1 VSHIRLENCPIGTD
15 APTRISTLALLA
27 LLLSLAQAQAEVRTN
42 SMIGSETGR
51 ASVAYSTGGGVS
63 ASQSES
69 GNYSYDPDGLAGH
82 QFFNQN
88 LDIIGTPVAS
98 SGTADLARGVVHA
111 DAAVSTNTLN
121 IGIGITTTKMQFLDT
136 VTFSNS
142 TGQPATITV
151 NWKVEG
157 SLSATALPNGATQA
171 QPVSHAAY
179 QTELRLDGPG
189 LTAIFGGSAILEKG
203 PVSSATSTSAT
214 GWQTSS
220 IQPLSQ
226 GYGGA
231 IFSGSLTIPP
241 GGLTVSLSAYVLAEA
256 RGERDSTSSFGNPA
270 ALTFTLSQGVS
281 FTSTDGLLS
290 AGSRLANISTRA
302 LLPGGANVSIAG
314 FIVTGN
320 APKKVIILGIGPS
333 LSGFVSSPLPN
344 PTLQLNRDNTV
355 LTTNDDWKD
364 TQQMEI
370 QNSGLAPTN
379 NLESG
384 IVRTLDPGN
393 YTAILRDKNNAPG
406 IGVVQVYD
414 LDTAA
419 DAKLANISTRAF
431 IEGGDNLLFAGIIG
445 GGNGSQPKVLI
456 NAKGPSLVPFG
467 VPNAI
472 PDPFLELHDKNGA
485 LIASNND
492 WQTDQKDAIAA
503 TGLAPT
509 NPKESALLATLI
521 PGDNYSAIVKD
532 ATNASGVVLV
542 EVYHLQ

>member
-1 VSHIRLENCPIGTD
+1 VSQTRLENCPIGPNA
-15 APTRISTLALLA
+15 APRISTLALLA
-27 LLLSLAQAQAEVRTN
+27 LFLSLAQTSAEVRTDSVAGN
-42 SMIGSETGR
+42 EFGR
-51 ASVAYSTGGGVS
+51 AAVSYFTGGGVA
-63 ASQSES
+63 ASQSGS
-69 GNYSYDPDGLAGH
+69 GSYTYDPDGLPGH
-82 QFFNQN
+82 QFFSQD
-88 LDIIGTPVAS
+88 LSVSVGGSGISVAS
-98 SGTADLARGVVHA
+98 AGTTDLAHGVVGA
-111 DAAVSTNTLN
+111 QAYTDTSTGTVSTALSS
-121 IGIGITTTKMQFLDT
+121 TKTQFLDT
-136 VTFSNS
+136 VTFRNS
-142 TGQPATITV
+142 SGQPATITV

-157 SLSATALPNGATQA
+157 SITATAGSFG
-171 QPVSHAAY
+171 SHAIY

-189 LTAIFGGSAILEKG
+189 LAAIFGGSANRDNDQ
-203 PVSSATSTSAT
+203 SHSASSTSAT

-220 IQPLSQ
+220 VLPFNQ

-231 IFSGSLTIPP
+231 AFTGTITVPP
-241 GGLTVSLSAYVLAEA
+241 GGLTFSLSAYVYAEA
-256 RGERDSTSSFGNPA
+256 RGDSPAASNFMNTA
-270 ALTFTLSQGVS
+270 ALTFALPQGIS
-281 FTSTDGLLS
+281 FTSTDGILS

-302 LLPGGANVSIAG
+302 RVLGGENVSIAG

-320 APKKVIILGIGPS
+320 VPKKVIILGIGPS
-333 LSGFVSSPLPN
+333 LSGFVSNPLPN
-344 PTLQLNRDNTV
+344 PTLQLNHDNTV

-364 TQQMEI
+364 TQQTEI

-379 NLESG
+379 NLESA
-384 IVRTLDPGN
+384 IIRTLNPGN

-414 LDTAA
+414 LDTTA
-419 DAKLANISTRAF
+419 DSKLANISTRAF
-431 IEGGDNLLFAGIIG
+431 IEGGDNVLFAGIIG

-456 NAKGPSLVPFG
+456 TGRGPSLVPLG

-503 TGLAPT
+503 TGVAPT
-509 NPKESALLATLI
+509 NPKESALLVTLV

-532 ATNASGVVLV
+532 ATNASGVALV

>member
-1 VSHIRLENCPIGTD
+1 MNHARLENCPIGPN
-15 APTRISTLALLA
+15 AATRIFALALLA
-27 LLLSLAQAQAEVRTN
+27 LLLSPAQTTAEVRTD
-42 SMIGSETGR
+42 SVAGDEFGR
-51 ASVAYSTGGGVS
+51 ATVSYATGGGVT
-63 ASQSES
+63 ASQS
-69 GNYSYDPDGLAGH
+69 GKGSYTYDGDGLPGH
-82 QFFNQN
+82 QFFYQ
-88 LDIIGTPVAS
+88 DVSVFTSGPAVGSVGT
-98 SGTADLARGVVHA
+98 TDLAHGVVGA
-111 DAAVSTNTLN
+111 QAFVDTSTGTVSTGLA
-121 IGIGITTTKMQFLDT
+121 TTKTQFLDT

-142 TGQPATITV
+142 SVQPATITV

-157 SLSATALPNGATQA
+157 SITATAGSFA
-171 QPVSHAAY
+171 SHAIY

-189 LTAIFGGSAILEKG
+189 LAAIFGGSANQDNDQ
-203 PVSSATSTSAT
+203 SHSASSTSAT

-220 IQPLSQ
+220 VQPFNQ

-231 IFSGSLTIPP
+231 AFSGTITVPP
-241 GGLTVSLSAYVLAEA
+241 GGLTFSLSAYVYAEA
-256 RGERDSTSSFGNPA
+256 QGYRPAVSNFMNPA
-270 ALTFTLSQGVS
+270 ALTFTLPPGVS

-302 LLPGGANVSIAG
+302 RVVGGDNVSIAG

-320 APKKVIILGIGPS
+320 VPKKVIVLGIGPS
-333 LSGFVSSPLPN
+333 LAGFVTNPLPN

-364 TQQMEI
+364 TQQTEI

-379 NLESG
+379 NLESA
-384 IVRTLDPGN
+384 IIRTLDPGN
-393 YTAILRDKNNAPG
+393 YTAVLSDKNNAPG

-414 LDTAA
+414 LDTGA

-431 IEGGDNLLFAGIIG
+431 IESGDNVLFAGIIG

-456 NAKGPSLVPFG
+456 TGRGPSLVPFG

-492 WQTDQKDAIAA
+492 WQSDQKDAIAA

-509 NPKESALLATLI
+509 NAKESALLVTLI
-521 PGDNYSAIVKD
+521 PGDSYSAIVKD
-532 ATNASGVVLV
+532 ATNASGVALV